1 MEEAIKHYLNQS
13 VLEKSR
19 LENGWKES
27 WLITLQNRRK
37 VVFRACTDYAE
48 LFEREKFFYDTVN
61 RNIGKI
67 CPEVYI
73 VDGSCRYYH
82 KSFQIS
88 EYIEGKTLR
97 RCLQEEFD
105 ISQKQAVYYE
115 LGQLTARIN
124 QIAADPDKM
133 YSMGRAP
140 WAPYYSNQLM
150 RPHLQAITAN
160 GLIRA
165 EEVDRLCEK
174 MQSYPVRNTNRLLHR
189 DIRPDNLI
197 FRNGRIFVIDAETCE
212 IGDPLNELAR
222 IRLEWHYWEY
232 YDLLLK
238 GYQSVSHIDPDGALL
253 DFYQLEALGEVLDMH
268 YNYGCG
274 NSATPFFRD
283 CFLEIKE
290 KLLRD

>member
-88 EYIEGKTLR
+88 EYIEGKRCADVFRKNSTSARSR
-97 RCLQEEFD
+97 RF
-105 ISQKQAVYYE
+105 IMS
-115 LGQLTARIN
+115 
-124 QIAADPDKM
+124 
-133 YSMGRAP
+133 
-140 WAPYYSNQLM
+140 W
-150 RPHLQAITAN
+150 
-160 GLIRA
+160 
-165 EEVDRLCEK
+165 
-174 MQSYPVRNTNRLLHR
+174 
-189 DIRPDNLI
+189 
-197 FRNGRIFVIDAETCE
+197 
-212 IGDPLNELAR
+212 
-222 IRLEWHYWEY
+222 
-232 YDLLLK
+232 
-238 GYQSVSHIDPDGALL
+238 
-253 DFYQLEALGEVLDMH
+253 
-268 YNYGCG
+268 G
-274 NSATPFFRD
+274 N
-283 CFLEIKE
+283 
-290 KLLRD
+290 